1 MKKRVQ
7 SPKLSRLAARSLANR
22 ARVGK
27 VSMNVALAGSGG
39 GSTRRSDAHEEVSAL
54 HTQLDALG
62 ATLTHVQLISCEVPL
77 DRASSASGSK
87 LWTLGSSAALTQ
99 RAAGT
104 LGEVNAAAEACD
116 AELASAIDRG
126 EVGALLLVSADVAA
140 ATGVNRRALAAAVRA
155 RVPVCG
161 TGGASLGL
169 AAEAG
174 ARLLEVS
181 GSVGTTSHTRAIAV
195 SATLARNWRGP
206 AFLPPQA

>member
-1 MKKRVQ
+1 
-7 SPKLSRLAARSLANR
+7 
-22 ARVGK
+22 
-27 VSMNVALAGSGG
+27 MNVALAGSGG

-54 HTQLDALG
+54 QTQLDALG
-62 ATLTHVQLISCEVPL
+62 ATLTHVQLISCEMPL
-77 DRASSASGSK
+77 DRASLASRSE
-87 LWTLGSSAALTQ
+87 LWTLASSAALTQ
-99 RAAGT
+99 RAKGT

-116 AELASAIDRG
+116 QELAAAIERG

-195 SATLARNWRGP
+195 SATLARHW
-206 AFLPPQA
+206 

>member
-1 MKKRVQ
+1 
-7 SPKLSRLAARSLANR
+7 
-22 ARVGK
+22 
-27 VSMNVALAGSGG
+27 MNVALAGSGG
-39 GSTRRSDAHEEVSAL
+39 GSTRRSDEEVSAL
-54 HTQLDALG
+54 QTQLDALG

-77 DRASSASGSK
+77 DRASLASRSE
-87 LWTLGSSAALTQ
+87 LWTLASSAALIQ
-99 RAAGT
+99 RAKGT

-116 AELASAIDRG
+116 QELAAAIERG

-195 SATLARNWRGP
+195 SATLARHW
-206 AFLPPQA
+206 

>member
-1 MKKRVQ
+1 
-7 SPKLSRLAARSLANR
+7 
-22 ARVGK
+22 
-27 VSMNVALAGSGG
+27 MNVALAGSGG

-54 HTQLDALG
+54 QTQLDALG

-77 DRASSASGSK
+77 DRASLASRSE
-87 LWTLGSSAALTQ
+87 LWTLASSAALTQ
-99 RAAGT
+99 RAKGT

-116 AELASAIDRG
+116 QELAAAIERG
-126 EVGALLLVSADVAA
+126 EVGALLLVSADVA

-195 SATLARNWRGP
+195 SATLARHW
-206 AFLPPQA
+206 